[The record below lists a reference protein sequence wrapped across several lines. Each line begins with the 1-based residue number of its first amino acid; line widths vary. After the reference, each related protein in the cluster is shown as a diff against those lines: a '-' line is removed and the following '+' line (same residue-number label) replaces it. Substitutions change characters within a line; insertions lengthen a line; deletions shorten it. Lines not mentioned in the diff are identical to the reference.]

1 MKKTFLFLMLFVLI
15 SGFASA
21 QYMPLFFPAPSGLD
35 SNFNLLPN
43 AGLEWEG
50 GQFNMFDS
58 LYAPPIMS
66 TQARYSAGVF
76 RGDIDN
82 YLDIIFHD
90 RYVGTFVFAGAFP
103 SGEVVNQSESGFIQ
117 NGLSFGMGRTIN
129 CSYIAFYYGGNI
141 LDSIHIKNDEAE
153 NYNSIWR
160 NRFAILFSNPT
171 LGAFRLD
178 ANINM
183 EMDQEKTDDGNDLN
197 RYLRNAPSL
206 ALSWGGLS
214 LGSFIPYVTIGYQ
227 FPRTETSG
235 YVNSG
240 DYIEATYTSSS
251 YLALQTGLHYEIDEN
266 RWLRGDLSFVFAT
279 QERYSG
285 DAEIIGTETDPIAP
299 FRRGGGWGLGL
310 RTVYRQEVTVNNF
323 SFGFSPSV
331 SAAFRSTKTPGELE
345 GDKDTLNDYF
355 VQILT
360 GVDLGVRYRPN
371 STFSFYSGLSL
382 RVLNWG
388 FNYASEI
395 NGNATERYQRLDGIL
410 FMPGS
415 LASYNNY
422 KGDPVNNYLGFG
434 MVIEPNANLSVGMG
448 LNSFIDRFFII
459 KPSTLSIETGEF
471 FENRGEFTNGA
482 WLMGLFRGI
491 KLDLTI
497 RYRF

>member
-15 SGFASA
+15 SGLTFA
-21 QYMPLFFPAPSGLD
+21 QLIFPPPSGLD
-35 SNFNLLPN
+35 NENRLLMYS
-43 AGLEWEG
+43 GLEWEDG
-50 GQFNMFDS
+50 IFNMFDS

-66 TQARYSAGVF
+66 TQARYSAGIF

-90 RYVGTFVFAGAFP
+90 KYVGTFIFAGAFP
-103 SGEVVNQSESGFIQ
+103 SGEAVNQSDTDFIQ

-129 CSYIAFYYGGNI
+129 CSYIAFYYGGDL
-141 LDSIHIKNDEAE
+141 LDSIHVRNNDVEG
-153 NYNSIWR
+153 YNSFWR

-178 ANINM
+178 GIMNM
-183 EMDQEKTDDGNDLN
+183 EMDQEKTNDGNSLG
-197 RYLRNAPSL
+197 RLHENAPSF
-206 ALSWGGLS
+206 ALSWGGLT

-227 FPRTETSG
+227 FPRTSTFGTLITGDIYKEAS
-235 YVNSG
+235 YV
-240 DYIEATYTSSS
+240 SSS

-285 DAEIIGTETDPIAP
+285 DGEAIGSESDPVDP
-299 FRRGGGWGLGL
+299 YRRGGGWGLGL
-310 RTVYRQEVTVNNF
+310 RTVYRQEVNVHNF
-323 SFGFSPSV
+323 SFGFSPSL
-331 SAAFRSTKTPGELE
+331 SAAFRSTKTPMEQGER
-345 GDKDTLNDYF
+345 KDSVNDYF

-395 NGNATERYQRLDGIL
+395 DGNATERYQRFDGIAIY
-410 FMPGS
+410 GTS
-415 LASYNNY
+415 LASYENY
-422 KGDPVNNYLGFG
+422 KNETVQNYLGFG

-459 KPSTLSIETGEF
+459 RPNTLRVETGEF
-471 FENRGEFTNGA
+471 FEHRGEYTNGA

-497 RYRF
+497 SYRF